1 VVDPDIGKVQA
12 ARSQWLLE
20 PATSLHWKALEK
32 HPQSENDAGAQERAA
47 GVAQI
52 TALPAPL
59 SYAATL

>member
-1 VVDPDIGKVQA
+1 VVDPYIGKVQP

-20 PATSLHWKALEK
+20 PASSFHWKWLVQY
-32 HPQSENDAGAQERAA
+32 PQWENDSGAKERAA

-52 TALPAPL
+52 TARAAPL

>member
-1 VVDPDIGKVQA
+1 VVDPDVGKVQA

-20 PATSLHWKALEK
+20 PASSFHWRWLEEY
-32 HPQSENDAGAQERAA
+32 PQSENDAGAKERAT

-52 TALPAPL
+52 TARAAPL